1 MDLHPGH
8 RPDHMNARAAMPDHM
23 RIARRFGAAA
33 ADYDREALAQRHSAE
48 QLLAGALFNGRTLDI
63 GCGTGWMTERIASLT
78 AEVVALDISHAMLM
92 SAPLRQ
98 SNIRRIQA
106 DASSLPVA
114 TGSVHHVVSNFA
126 LQWLHSPEPFAGE
139 LTRVL
144 RPAGTFRLAMPV
156 DGSLRELRQ
165 AWLDVEDNPPI
176 NRFLSAESWR
186 VAFQRQG
193 LVLHGLEVIPMVQYY
208 PTVRDMLRALK
219 SIGASETH
227 EPRRSGLWGKG
238 KLQALES
245 AMEPFRSVDGL
256 PLRYDVLQIQGYKP

>member
-1 MDLHPGH
+1 MA
-8 RPDHMNARAAMPDHM
+8 ARLP
-23 RIARRFGAAA
+23 FGAAA

-48 QLLAGALFNGRTLDI
+48 QLLAGAVFNGRTLDI

-114 TGSVHHVVSNFA
+114 TDSVHHVVSNFA

-139 LTRVL
+139 LSRVL

-193 LVLHGLEVIPMVQYY
+193 LVLHGQEVLPMVQYY

-245 AMEPFRSVDGL
+245 AMEPFRTNDGL